1 MLPQNIFTYSTFNSC
16 CGCIVM
22 CVSRVAR
29 VEISQRNLGQCQSPW
44 AGFGLASECCW
55 CCSLLLLVA
64 VVLLSTAIVVTPSAH
79 WTRLDR
85 LSWSLFHY
93 GRSWHHSVF
102 WDQTLRLMCKCY
114 YCEDSSGTC
123 IMLVECCAV
132 MLATNILQSSNYF
145 SHRRRTRGWSTRR
158 GRGGCRAWWCPRA
171 GPSPWCPLS
180 AARPGSAELTVRSI
194 NWSCCDRNN
203 QDYRMGVM

>member
-64 VVLLSTAIVVTPSAH
+64 VVLLSTAIVVTLSAH

-102 WDQTLRLMCKCY
+102 WVQAQRLMCKCY

-132 MLATNILQSSNYF
+132 MLATNIFAKFQLFF
-145 SHRRRTRGWSTRR
+145 SPPTYARMKYSTRE
-158 GRGGCRAWWCPRA
+158 GRLPRLVVSE
-171 GPSPWCPLS
+171 GRSQPMMSSIRCE
-180 AARPGSAELTVRSI
+180 ARISRTDSEEYKLKLL
-194 NWSCCDRNN
+194 W
-203 QDYRMGVM
+203 

>member
-22 CVSRVAR
+22 RVSRVAR

-44 AGFGLASECCW
+44 AGFGLASECC

-64 VVLLSTAIVVTPSAH
+64 VVLLSTAIVVTLSAH

-102 WDQTLRLMCKCY
+102 WVQAQRLMCKCY

-132 MLATNILQSSNYF
+132 ILATNIFAKFQLFF
-145 SHRRRTRGWSTRR
+145 SPPTYARMKYSTRE
-158 GRGGCRAWWCPRA
+158 GRLPRLVVSE
-171 GPSPWCPLS
+171 GRSQPMMSSIRCE
-180 AARPGSAELTVRSI
+180 ARISRTDSEEYKLKLL
-194 NWSCCDRNN
+194 W
-203 QDYRMGVM
+203 